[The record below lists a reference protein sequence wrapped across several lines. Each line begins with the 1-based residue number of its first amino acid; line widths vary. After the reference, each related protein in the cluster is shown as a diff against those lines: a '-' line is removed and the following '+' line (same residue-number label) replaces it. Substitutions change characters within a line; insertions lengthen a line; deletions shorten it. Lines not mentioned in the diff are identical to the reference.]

1 MWQKA
6 HPIGLRVGII
16 KSWLS
21 ERHSKWKRQNSD
33 FFIEDMK
40 LRAMIEDFYPRSG
53 ISRIVIRK
61 TAKEGEVII
70 FASKVGV
77 IMGKDG
83 TKLQSLE
90 DKIAKIFGK
99 IFKITIKAIKIPELS
114 AKIMAEHVAIQLEAR
129 MPFRKVAKQVL
140 KQVMDKGAVGVKI
153 KVGWRLGWVDI
164 ARKETFSDGRVPL
177 QTLRADIDY
186 YDMQAHTKYGVLGV
200 KVWIAK
206 GEIFAKKSK
215 QSMMKEIVDKLD
227 S

>member
-6 HPIGLRVGII
+6 HPIGLRVGIV

-21 ERHSKWKRQNSD
+21 ERHSKGRKQNAD
-33 FFIEDMK
+33 FFIEDIH
-40 LRAMIEDFYPRSG
+40 LRNYIEAFYPRSG
-53 ISRIVIRK
+53 IARVVIRK
-61 TAKEGEVII
+61 TAKEGEIII

-83 TKLQSLE
+83 SKIQELE
-90 DKIAKIFGK
+90 DKLSKKFWK
-99 IFKITIKAIKIPELS
+99 VFKVSIKAIKIPELS
-114 AKIMAEHVAIQLEAR
+114 AKIMAEHIATQLESR
-129 MPFRKVAKQVL
+129 MPFRKVAKQVIT
-140 KQVMDKGAVGVKI
+140 QVMERWAVGVKV
-153 KVGWRLGWVDI
+153 KVGGRLGGVDI
-164 ARKETFSDGRVPL
+164 ARKETFKDGRVPL

-186 YDMQAHTKYGVLGV
+186 HDMQAHTKYGVLGV

-215 QSMMKEIVDKLD
+215 QALMKELIDKID